1 MIDYG
6 GKMPELQ
13 ERFCTLLKLCQKVSV
28 FNTSLIS
35 TAAAAVIVHTETISK
50 FANSYSVNIFLAIGK
65 AFPTQHK
72 FLYIFTSMTSK
83 VFLVH
88 SFVSLKYTSIFI

>member
-35 TAAAAVIVHTETISK
+35 IAAAAVIVHTETISK
-50 FANSYSVNIFLAIGK
+50 FANSYSVNIFDNRKGISSS
-65 AFPTQHK
+65 T
-72 FLYIFTSMTSK
+72 
-83 VFLVH
+83 
-88 SFVSLKYTSIFI
+88 